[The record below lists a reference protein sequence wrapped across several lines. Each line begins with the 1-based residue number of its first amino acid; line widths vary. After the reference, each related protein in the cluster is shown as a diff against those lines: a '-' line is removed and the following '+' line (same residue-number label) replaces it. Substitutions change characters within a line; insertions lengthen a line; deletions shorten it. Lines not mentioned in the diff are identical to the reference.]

1 MELRLPAPV
10 RYGIV
15 SGMKSHPDS
24 GAVLPDLGDKVLGAI
39 VEAVSATRDD
49 LERYNQEFPDFVA
62 DHSQRCLANWIHDRL
77 WRQLVARLDGQPH
90 VRIVDKE
97 PTREIIVDGASYGQY
112 RIRVKR
118 HRGRKGA
125 VATYPTRAAI
135 SFMHQLQ
142 LDIFDDLPIHHLIV
156 GYEWDHRLHV
166 IVRPVLSLRDGIA
179 NVIWLEALDDAQAQA
194 VEPLHQPVHAPSR
207 PGFDKGTQT
216 GVALSPEADGEH
228 R

>member
-1 MELRLPAPV
+1 MELGCPPLSGA
-10 RYGIV
+10 GIV
-15 SGMKSHPDS
+15 SGMKSHPTS
-24 GAVLPDLGDKVLGAI
+24 RVVLPDLGDKVLRAS
-39 VEAVSATRDD
+39 VEAVSATRED
-49 LERYNQEFPDFVA
+49 LERYTREFPDFVA
-62 DHSQRCLANWIHDRL
+62 NHSQRCLANWIHDRL
-77 WRQLVARLDGQPH
+77 WHQLVARLDDQPH

-97 PTREIIVDGASYGQY
+97 PTREIIVDGTSHGQY

-142 LDIFDDLPIHHLIV
+142 LGIFDDRPIYHLIV
-156 GYEWDHRLHV
+156 GYEWDHHSHV
-166 IVRPVLSLRDGIA
+166 IARPVLSLRDGIA
-179 NVIWLEALDDAQAQA
+179 NVIWLEALDDEQAEA
-194 VEPLHQPVHAPSR
+194 VAPLHQPVHAPSR
-207 PGFDKGTQT
+207 PGFGEGTQT